1 MNKLIVSILSFF
13 TKTHDRRINVCFAH
27 AMFRPIINKQC
38 IAMCRFRAEVH
49 TRSRSSGPCIR
60 HQRGTDACAHRI
72 SFKCAKNVT
81 L

>member
-1 MNKLIVSILSFF
+1 MNKLVVSILSYF
-13 TKTHDRRINVCFAH
+13 TKT
-27 AMFRPIINKQC
+27 PIINKQC